1 MLEFLVGTMLDI
13 ELIWAGA
20 FEEGQGKGELFGIGS
35 GEGSYLSHLQVLSFY
50 LKGAQGKKTS

>member
-1 MLEFLVGTMLDI
+1 MLDI